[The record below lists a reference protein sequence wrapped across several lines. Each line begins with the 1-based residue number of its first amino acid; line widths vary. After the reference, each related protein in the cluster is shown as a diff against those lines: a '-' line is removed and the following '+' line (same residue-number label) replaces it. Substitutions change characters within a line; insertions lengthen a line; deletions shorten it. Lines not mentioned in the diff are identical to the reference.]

1 VRVFDKPKMGERERE
16 SHTHNRRSIQ
26 TPLKCE
32 PNCSL
37 IGSKKRAQPQ
47 IRAANHAT
55 TCRFDAPPRLQ
66 SKNVMDIGNPKVQTR
81 KEWLSSFPASLRPPR
96 ALLRDTGQLAFP
108 CRTRPR
114 PDPLLFS
121 LCSWAW
127 VARLFRPIISYF
139 QIFEKNI

>member
-1 VRVFDKPKMGERERE
+1 MRRHGKKKEANKKQNRSKKISTKHHNGCCIHCVSEHRSTKTARTFPLQSWERREFLTSQKWVIKRERERE

-47 IRAANHAT
+47 IRASNHAT

-66 SKNVMDIGNPKVQTR
+66 SKNVMDIGNPKAQTR
-81 KEWLSSFPASLRPPR
+81 KE
-96 ALLRDTGQLAFP
+96 
-108 CRTRPR
+108 
-114 PDPLLFS
+114 
-121 LCSWAW
+121 
-127 VARLFRPIISYF
+127 
-139 QIFEKNI
+139 